1 MGGTP
6 RHLPAAGLLAT
17 LVAVLIAAAPAA
29 AAAPT
34 SHHPAYHPRAAHIGV
49 VVTKDEVL
57 MSWHRLTGAD
67 RGKATIRRG
76 YGSCPHTPA
85 EGHRAGETTGLHVID
100 RSVKPGRHYC
110 YTLFSVAASG
120 AARVIGTSGIVTV
133 PDVATVPPATAPR
146 PAPAPMVTIRTV
158 SSGEKRKIAFA
169 AAGGVAAL
177 LLLFVMVRSARRMAA
192 GRAMMQP
199 TARQSIVG
207 RNNSALVVPA
217 MIALGWVGVLVAFV
231 VLR

>member
-6 RHLPAAGLLAT
+6 RHLPVLGLLAT
-17 LVAVLIAAAPAA
+17 LLLALIVAPQAAAG
-29 AAAPT
+29 T
-34 SHHPAYHPRAAHIGV
+34 SPSRPYHPRAAHIGV

-67 RGKATIRRG
+67 AGEVTVRRG
-76 YGSCPHTPA
+76 TGACPHTPTDGEA
-85 EGHRAGETTGLHVID
+85 AGETTQLHVID
-100 RSVKPGRHYC
+100 RSVKAGLSYC

-120 AARVIGTSGIVTV
+120 DARVVGVSGLVTV
-133 PDVATVPPATAPR
+133 PDAATVPPASAPR
-146 PAPAPMVTIRTV
+146 PAPAPMVTV
-158 SSGEKRKIAFA
+158 GGLSSAQKRKIAVA
-169 AAGGVAAL
+169 VAGGIAAL
-177 LLLFVMVRSARRMAA
+177 LLLLVMVRSARRISA

>member
-6 RHLPAAGLLAT
+6 RHLPAVGLLAT

-29 AAAPT
+29 AAGGPHAQRP
-34 SHHPAYHPRAAHIGV
+34 YHPRAAHIGV

-57 MSWHRLTGAD
+57 MSWHGLTGAD
-67 RGKATIRRG
+67 SGKTMIRRG
-76 YGSCPHTPA
+76 VGSCPHTPA
-85 EGHRAGETTGLHVID
+85 DGDRAGETTPLHVID
-100 RSVKPGRHYC
+100 TSVQAGVTYC

-120 AARVIGTSGIVTV
+120 DARVIGTSGMITV
-133 PDVATVPPATAPR
+133 PDAATVPPATAPR
-146 PAPAPMVTIRTV
+146 PAPAPTVTV
-158 SSGEKRKIAFA
+158 SRLSKAQERKLAFA
-169 AAGGVAAL
+169 GGGL
-177 LLLFVMVRSARRMAA
+177 LLALMLLLVMLRSARRMAA

>member
-6 RHLPAAGLLAT
+6 RHLPAWGLPAT
-17 LVAVLIAAAPAA
+17 LLAVLIAAAPSSAA
-29 AAAPT
+29 ARTPH
-34 SHHPAYHPRAAHIGV
+34 SRYHPRAAHIGV
-49 VVTKDEVL
+49 VVTKNEVL
-57 MSWHRLTGAD
+57 MSWHRLTTASGS
-67 RGKATIRRG
+67 KVVIRRG
-76 YGSCPHTPA
+76 EGACPHTPA
-85 EGHRAGETTGLHVID
+85 DGRATGETTLRHVID
-100 RSVKPGRHYC
+100 RSVMPGVSYC

-120 AARVIGTSGIVTV
+120 DARVVGTSGLVTV
-133 PDVATVPPATAPR
+133 PDAGVVPPATAPR
-146 PAPAPMVTIRTV
+146 PAPAPMVTVDTYSRAQ
-158 SSGEKRKIAFA
+158 ERKVAFA
-169 AAGGVAAL
+169 GAGALAAL
-177 LLLFVMVRSARRMAA
+177 ALVLVMVRSGRRMAA